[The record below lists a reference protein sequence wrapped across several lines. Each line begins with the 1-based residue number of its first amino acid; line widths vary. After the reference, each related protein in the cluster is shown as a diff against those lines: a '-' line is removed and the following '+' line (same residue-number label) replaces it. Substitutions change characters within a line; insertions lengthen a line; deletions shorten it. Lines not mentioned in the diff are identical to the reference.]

1 MATRTVPTIA
11 SAGVTY
17 KRFSVTMKD
26 AGGEQ
31 RSVSLIVPNAVTD
44 AQLEAVVATAQVI
57 TNASIFRASL
67 TSVWDSA
74 FVEANADTTPFVS
87 VYDNLV
93 LLVKNISQQNAQDAF
108 VPAVKGILVLDGDVI
123 DTTDTD
129 YQAWRDAVVSA
140 LGAGWT
146 AQTVRFTERRD
157 KNDSVVA

>member
-11 SAGVTY
+11 AANITY
-17 KRFSVTMKD
+17 QRFSITSKD

-31 RSVSLIVPNAVTD
+31 RSVSLIVPATVTD
-44 AQLEAVVATAQVI
+44 AQLEAVVAAHQVI
-57 TNASIFRASL
+57 TNASIFRATLS
-67 TSVWDSA
+67 SVWDSS
-74 FVEANADTTPFVS
+74 FVEANADTEPFVS

-93 LLVKNISQQNAQDAF
+93 LLVKNIAQQNAQDAF
-108 VPAVKGILVLDGDVI
+108 VPAVKGILVLDGDTV
-123 DTTDTD
+123 DTGDTD
-129 YQAWRDAVVSA
+129 YQAWRDAVVAA